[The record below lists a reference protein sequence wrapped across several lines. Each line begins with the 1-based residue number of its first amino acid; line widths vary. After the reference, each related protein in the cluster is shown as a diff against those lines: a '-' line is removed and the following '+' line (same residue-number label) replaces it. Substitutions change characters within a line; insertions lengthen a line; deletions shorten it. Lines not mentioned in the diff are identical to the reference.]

1 MYKILKLFDSI
12 KTRGVM
18 VPTISRRC
26 RAKAHG
32 EEVVLLEIS
41 ISDTSGEKEM
51 VNVVLSL
58 VSTTCLRFAA
68 IKRYGRKI
76 IDHRCTRRATSK
88 GTEDH
93 EVRELLS
100 TSEGSAKIW
109 NTWRFQLNDRFLFFT
124 TATAADYRETGIDL
138 TAR

>member
-1 MYKILKLFDSI
+1 MQSESSWGGSGIIRNIDIRYLGRERDGE
-12 KTRGVM
+12 RGALAV
-18 VPTISRRC
+18 
-26 RAKAHG
+26 
-32 EEVVLLEIS
+32 
-41 ISDTSGEKEM
+41 
-51 VNVVLSL
+51 